1 MDNAT
6 KKADAE
12 KKSAVDEQAAKEA
25 ALDKRLTEM
34 RNANKLKAEDGP

>member
-1 MDNAT
+1 MENAT

-12 KKSAVDEQAAKEA
+12 KKAVVDEQASKEA

-34 RNANKLKAEDGP
+34 RNANKLKAEEGP